1 MLPSFF
7 IMADKLD
14 ISILIPV
21 FNEEDSIKILYDELK
36 RNLDSIYNW
45 EVIFINDGSTDKSSE
60 FIKELINQNSN
71 IKLISFLQN
80 RGKSEALNVGF
91 KECLGKY
98 VITIDAD
105 LQDDPS
111 EIKNLIAKLNDGYDM
126 VSGWKRNRKD
136 SIAKTLPSKIYN
148 FVLRFFSGI
157 KLHDFNCGL
166 KAYKKNVVKV
176 INIYGGMHRFIPII
190 AKQNGFSKISEIS
203 VNHRE
208 RKFGQSKYGS
218 SRLLH
223 GFFDFVTVLFLNKY
237 FSRPLHFFGSFGFLL
252 SFIGLAINSYLTYN
266 WIYFNYLVSPSINFT
281 MNRPL
286 LFFGILTLIIGF
298 QLISIGLIG
307 ELIVKYYKKNDV
319 TDYSIDE

>member
-1 MLPSFF
+1 MT
-7 IMADKLD
+7 DKLD

-36 RNLDSIYNW
+36 ENLNSIYNW
-45 EVIFINDGSTDKSSE
+45 EVIFINDGSTDKSSNL
-60 FIKELINQNSN
+60 IKELINKHSN
-71 IKLISFLQN
+71 IKQISFLQN
-80 RGKSEALNVGF
+80 KGKSEALNVGF
-91 KECLGKY
+91 KECSGSY
-98 VITIDAD
+98 VVTIDAD

-111 EIKNLIAKLNDGYDM
+111 EIKNLIVKLNDGYDM

-148 FVLRFFSGI
+148 FILRFFSGI

-166 KAYKKNVVKV
+166 KAYKANVVKV

-190 AKQNGFSKISEIS
+190 AKQNGFNKISEIS

-208 RKFGQSKYGS
+208 RKFGKSKYGS

-223 GFFDFVTVLFLNKY
+223 GFFDFITVLFLNKY

-266 WIYFNYLVSPSINFT
+266 WIYFNYLVSPTINFT

-307 ELIVKYYKKNDV
+307 ELIVKYYKKNDI

>member
-1 MLPSFF
+1 MTN
-7 IMADKLD
+7 KLD
-14 ISILIPV
+14 ISILIPL
-21 FNEEDSIKILYDELK
+21 FNEEDSIKLLYDELK
-36 RNLDSIYNW
+36 GNLDSLYNW
-45 EVIFINDGSTDKSSE
+45 EVIFINDGSTDKSSNL
-60 FIKELINQNSN
+60 IKELINKHSN

-80 RGKSEALNVGF
+80 KGKSEALNVGF
-91 KECLGKY
+91 KECSGKY

-136 SIAKTLPSKIYN
+136 SIAKKIPSKIYN

-208 RKFGQSKYGS
+208 RKFGKSKYGS